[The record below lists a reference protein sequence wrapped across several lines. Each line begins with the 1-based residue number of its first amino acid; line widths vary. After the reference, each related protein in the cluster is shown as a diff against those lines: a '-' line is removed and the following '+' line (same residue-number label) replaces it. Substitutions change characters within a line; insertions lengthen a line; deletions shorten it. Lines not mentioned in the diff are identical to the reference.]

1 MAVNSSQINVTD
13 LDFDNISDNLKNYLK
28 GQEIFKDYNFEG
40 ATLSILIDLLAY
52 ASHIGAV
59 NTNIAASELFLDSA
73 QIRKNVVSRAKD
85 LGFTPAS
92 ESASAAIMTMV
103 LSNVR
108 NADGSIPSTTSMI
121 MPRGTVFRTN
131 YEGSNYEFVTST
143 SYTPT
148 VDSNK
153 FTYNNVE
160 LVQGTYSQDIFIND
174 NQIKNAKY
182 VLSNQRVDKNRLTVT
197 VNSGGT
203 SSTFAL
209 STDISTITTTSK
221 VYYTQENEDGYLEIY
236 FGDGT
241 LGAKLLD
248 GDIITVDYVVVDDT
262 HADGANRFTQVDAV
276 NGFSDSSIV
285 VSTAATGGAE
295 KESMESIKFKATKF
309 YTSQNRLVTLND
321 YKAKV
326 QEYYP
331 NADAVAVWGGED
343 NNPPE
348 YGKVFIA
355 LKPQNADYLSE
366 TEKSVVLNNLNKLNM
381 LTVRPQIIDADIV
394 KILIS
399 STFKYNPALTTLT
412 AGELETLVK
421 NTIVKFDTDNLNG
434 FDAIF
439 RHSNLTKT
447 IDEADS
453 AILSNTTNIRL
464 KKKLKPTISSNAK
477 GYSVSFGNAL
487 FNPHAGHNAAS
498 GGIIITTGFYV
509 QGDSVNINY
518 FDDDGNGVLRRYYLS
533 GSTRIYQDSAAGTV
547 NYSTGEVVISSAK
560 ITGVSNVD
568 GATSTQIRVTV
579 IPSSNDIAPVRG
591 QVLNIDTANSTITGS
606 VDTIESG
613 SSSSGVGYSTST
625 SYSTSTGGTSGTY

>member
-262 HADGANRFTQVDAV
+262 HADGANKFTQISTV

-285 VSTAATGGAE
+285 VSSAASGGAE
-295 KESMESIKFKATKF
+295 KESIESIKFKATKF

-355 LKPQNADYLSE
+355 LKPNNADYLSE
-366 TEKSVVLNNLNKLNM
+366 TEKTEVKNNLNKLNM
-381 LTVRPQIIDADIV
+381 LTVRPEIVDADIV

-547 NYSTGEVVISSAK
+547 NYSTGLISINA
-560 ITGVSNVD
+560 ITL
-568 GATSTQIRVTV
+568 TSTVNTDTSIDFTV
-579 IPSSNDIAPVRG
+579 IPSGVDVVAERGNLIDISVDD
-591 QVLNIDTANSTITGS
+591 IKTTGE
-606 VDTIESG
+606 VDTIASGES
-613 SSSSGVGYSTST
+613 SAGVGFNTTST
-625 SYSTSTGGTSGTY
+625 SSY

>member
-366 TEKSVVLNNLNKLNM
+366 TEKNVVLNNLNKLNM

-464 KKKLKPTISSNAK
+464 RKKLNGTVSTNPK
-477 GYSVSFGNAL
+477 GYTLSMGNAL
-487 FNPHAGHNAAS
+487 FNPHSGHNADA
-498 GGIIITTGFYV
+498 GGIITTTGFKV
-509 QGDSVNINY
+509 GGDSVNTHY
-518 FDDDGNGVLRRYYLS
+518 FDDDGKGNLRRYYLS
-533 GSTRIYQDSAAGTV
+533 GSTRIYKDSAAGTI
-547 NYSTGEVVISSAK
+547 NYSTGLISINAF
-560 ITGVSNVD
+560 IL
-568 GATSTQIRVTV
+568 TSTVNADTSIDFTV
-579 IPSSNDIAPVRG
+579 IPSGNDVVAERG
-591 QVLNIDTANSTITGS
+591 NLIDISMDDVKVTGE
-606 VDTIESG
+606 VDTIASGES
-613 SSSSGVGYSTST
+613 SAGVGYTSTST
-625 SYSTSTGGTSGTY
+625 SSY